1 MVGTPVFLNV
11 YDMYWL
17 NDYAFGF
24 GVGVFHSGIEVHN
37 IEYSYGGHPF
47 PLSGIFENSPKD
59 PDELGDNFKFRE
71 SIHLG
76 ETDFS
81 SEDVQKIVRQMGNEY
96 QGDKYHLISKNCN
109 HFSNQL
115 SKTLT
120 GKELPPWINRLANIS
135 SSVPFIERW
144 IPAEWLTPIA
154 LQQKLNSRNGSMSST
169 NNSIP
174 PPQRIITQ
182 TTLINTRL
190 RANSE
195 DAGSEKIVDS
205 KSTSQTSRWGWFQ
218 RKNPIENNSS
228 SSTSSTS
235 APVTA
240 RQINNSINQQQQ
252 PGLSRFWSSLKGK
265 ENGNI
270 VASPK
275 DENSSSP
282 SNSKTD

>member
-17 NDYAFGF
+17 NDYAFGL

-81 SEDVQKIVRQMGNEY
+81 PEDVQKIIRQMGNEY

-120 GKELPPWINRLANIS
+120 GKELPSWINRLANIS
-135 SSVPFIERW
+135 GSFPFIERW

-154 LQQKLNSRNGSMSST
+154 LQQKLNTSRNGSLSTSTANNST
-169 NNSIP
+169 NP
-174 PPQRIITQ
+174 PPQRVVSQ
-182 TTLINTRL
+182 TTINNTRL
-190 RANSE
+190 RTNSE
-195 DAGSEKIVDS
+195 DANGA
-205 KSTSQTSRWGWFQ
+205 KSTTTQASRWGWFQ
-218 RKNPIENNSS
+218 RKNPTENNN
-228 SSTSSTS
+228 TSSS

-240 RQINNSINQQQQ
+240 RQTNNSNNQQA
-252 PGLSRFWSSLKGK
+252 GLSRFWGSLKSK
-265 ENGNI
+265 ENGT
-270 VASPK
+270 ST
-275 DENSSSP
+275 STP
-282 SNSKTD
+282 SNTQQD

>member
-17 NDYAFGF
+17 NDYAFGL

-81 SEDVQKIVRQMGNEY
+81 PEDVQKIIRQMGNEY

-120 GKELPPWINRLANIS
+120 GKELPSWINRLANIS
-135 SSVPFIERW
+135 GSFPFIERW

-154 LQQKLNSRNGSMSST
+154 LQQKLNTSRNGSLSTSTANNST
-169 NNSIP
+169 NP
-174 PPQRIITQ
+174 PPQRVVSQ
-182 TTLINTRL
+182 TTINNTRL
-190 RANSE
+190 RTNSE
-195 DAGSEKIVDS
+195 DANGGGEKLS
-205 KSTSQTSRWGWFQ
+205 NTKSTIQASRWGWFQ
-218 RKNPIENNSS
+218 RKNPTENNN
-228 SSTSSTS
+228 TSSS

-240 RQINNSINQQQQ
+240 RQTNNSSNQQA
-252 PGLSRFWSSLKGK
+252 GLSRFWGSLKSK
-265 ENGNI
+265 ENGT
-270 VASPK
+270 ST
-275 DENSSSP
+275 STP
-282 SNSKTD
+282 SNTQQD

>member
-17 NDYAFGF
+17 NDYAFGL

-81 SEDVQKIVRQMGNEY
+81 PEDVQKIIRQMGNEY

-120 GKELPPWINRLANIS
+120 GKELPSWINRLANIS
-135 SSVPFIERW
+135 GSFPFIERW

-154 LQQKLNSRNGSMSST
+154 LQQKLNTSRNGSLSTSTANNST
-169 NNSIP
+169 NS
-174 PPQRIITQ
+174 PPQRVVSQ
-182 TTLINTRL
+182 TTINNTRL
-190 RANSE
+190 RTNSE
-195 DAGSEKIVDS
+195 DANGGGEKLS
-205 KSTSQTSRWGWFQ
+205 NTKSTTIQASRWGWFQ
-218 RKNPIENNSS
+218 RKNPTENNNNN
-228 SSTSSTS
+228 TSSS

-240 RQINNSINQQQQ
+240 RQTNNQQSQA
-252 PGLSRFWSSLKGK
+252 GLSRFWGSLKSK
-265 ENGNI
+265 ENGTY
-270 VASPK
+270 PPT
-275 DENSSSP
+275 P
-282 SNSKTD
+282 SNNQQD

>member
-17 NDYAFGF
+17 NDYAFGL
-24 GVGVFHSGIEVHN
+24 GV
-37 IEYSYGGHPF
+37 EYSYGGHPF

-81 SEDVQKIVRQMGNEY
+81 PEDVQKIIRQMGNEY

-120 GKELPPWINRLANIS
+120 GKELPSWINRLANIS
-135 SSVPFIERW
+135 GSFPFIERW

-154 LQQKLNSRNGSMSST
+154 LQQKLNTSRNGSLSTSTANNNST
-169 NNSIP
+169 NP
-174 PPQRIITQ
+174 PPQRVVSQ
-182 TTLINTRL
+182 TTINNTRL
-190 RANSE
+190 RTNSE
-195 DAGSEKIVDS
+195 DANGGGEKLS
-205 KSTSQTSRWGWFQ
+205 NTKSTTTQASRWGWFQ
-218 RKNPIENNSS
+218 RKNPTENNNN
-228 SSTSSTS
+228 TSS

-240 RQINNSINQQQQ
+240 RQTNNQQSQA
-252 PGLSRFWSSLKGK
+252 GLFAFLGFIKIERKWNLSSHSFK
-265 ENGNI
+265 
-270 VASPK
+270 
-275 DENSSSP
+275 
-282 SNSKTD
+282 